1 MQAFPT
7 KPVIRR
13 RILPVAFGF
22 LAMAATLSAQS
33 TGAIQGAVTDQSGAA
48 VPKAAITVHNEA
60 TGETR
65 STLTDDSGLYLVASL
80 PVGRY
85 KISVKATGLQSTTV
99 TDLVLEV
106 GRTVRQ
112 DFNLQVAAAS
122 TEVQVVGTPPV
133 VDSGTVSVGSVIDQR
148 TVQEIPLNGRHFV
161 DLGLLVPGSVTPPQN
176 GFLTAPLRGQGS
188 FGLNTAG
195 GREDTVNFM
204 INGINLNDMANNQI
218 TFQPS
223 INTVQ
228 EFKVDNST
236 FAADYGRNSGAI
248 VNIATRSG
256 NNNYHG
262 EVFEFVRN
270 NDFDARNFFNPSP
283 ILQSPFKRNNFG
295 ADGGGP
301 IRKDKTFFYLSYEGL
316 RQRQGLTISQPV
328 LTSDQRQAALAA
340 GNPTVA
346 KLLPLIPSPN
356 TTGNVFAGSATAP
369 VNIDQ
374 GTANVS
380 NSFGQNDRVNV
391 YFALQRDLRQEPTLQ
406 GNNIPNF
413 GDTRQSQ
420 RQILTANETHVF
432 TPNLVNE
439 ARAGYNRI
447 LINFTPNALLDPTD
461 FGMNVG
467 VSGPVGLPQIAVRDI
482 GLNFGGPAGFPQ
494 GRGDYT
500 AVLSD
505 SVSYMRGKHAFRF
518 GVEARRFNGNSFS
531 GTPGTL
537 AFNTVTDFINGNA
550 ATFTANPGTNPARVY
565 VLALGAFVEDRYKI
579 TPSLT
584 LDLGLRYDWNGT
596 PTEAANRFTVFDP
609 VADAL
614 VQVGSQGLDNVYQ
627 QSARNFQPRVGL
639 AWDVFHNGKTVVR
652 TAYAILADQPAANLV
667 GNLPLNPPFANPVSF
682 NGPGTVTFANAFTAA
697 QAAGSLAPFSVAHD
711 FTSAYVQS
719 YNFNIQQE
727 LSHDVGIMA
736 GYFGNK
742 GTHLRTAR
750 NLNQF
755 LPGTSARPFPAL
767 SANSPIDPGASLGN
781 IFQWESDGNS
791 NYNAFWITATK
802 RFARHLQF
810 NTTYTFSK
818 ALDYT
823 SLNSQTGT
831 VNLQDSTNMRGDY
844 GLADFDARHRFVFS
858 GIYELPFKGNR
869 AVEGWNFA
877 LISQVQSGNPV
888 DIVTTSTFTG
898 TPNTVRPNILGP
910 VPVGIGSAANG
921 NPQYFPSAACT
932 AAAVTAGCLFQVP
945 AGFGN
950 LGRNTIIGPGF
961 EDIDFSLFKDT
972 KITEKTTVQFRADT
986 FNIFNH
992 PNFGQP
998 NRVVSTAAGNSFG
1011 QITSTRFP
1019 VGDAGSSRQIQL
1031 ALKLIF

>member
-1 MQAFPT
+1 M
-7 KPVIRR
+7 
-13 RILPVAFGF
+13 LPVVFGF
-22 LAMAATLSAQS
+22 LFAMAATLSAQS
-33 TGAIQGAVTDQSGAA
+33 TGAIQGTVTDQSGAA
-48 VPKAAITVHNEA
+48 VPRAAITVHNEG
-60 TGETR
+60 TGEER
-65 STLTDDSGLYLVASL
+65 STLTDDAGLYLVASL

-85 KISVKATGLQSTTV
+85 KMTVKATGLQATTV
-99 TDLVLEV
+99 TGLVLEV

-112 DFNLQVAAAS
+112 NFDLQVAAAN
-122 TEVQVVGTPPV
+122 TEVQVVGAPPV

-161 DLGLLVPGSVTPPQN
+161 DLGLLVPGTVTPPQN

-248 VNIATRSG
+248 VNIATRAG
-256 NNNYHG
+256 DNNYHG
-262 EVFEFVRN
+262 EVFEYVRN

-406 GNNIPNF
+406 GNNIPGF

-467 VSGPVGLPQIAVRDI
+467 VSGAVGLPQIAVRDI
-482 GLNFGGPAGFPQ
+482 GLNLGGPAGFPQ

-500 AVLSD
+500 AVFSD
-505 SVSYMRGKHAFRF
+505 AVSYMRGKHSFRF
-518 GVEARRFNGNSFS
+518 GGEARRFNGNSFAA
-531 GTPGTL
+531 TPGTL

-565 VLALGAFVEDRYKI
+565 VMAVGAFAEDRYKI

-639 AWDVFHNGKTVVR
+639 AWDVFKNGKTVVR

-667 GNLPLNPPFANPVSF
+667 GNLPFNPPFANPVSF

-727 LSHDVGIMA
+727 LSHDLGIMA

-755 LPGTSARPFPAL
+755 LPGTSARPFPTL
-767 SANSPIDPGASLGN
+767 SASSAIDPGASLGN

-791 NYNAFWITATK
+791 NYNAVWITATK

-831 VNLQDSTNMRGDY
+831 VNSRPMTTAVAMRDRLRRLLEPEY
-844 GLADFDARHRFVFS
+844 
-858 GIYELPFKGNR
+858 
-869 AVEGWNFA
+869 
-877 LISQVQSGNPV
+877 
-888 DIVTTSTFTG
+888 
-898 TPNTVRPNILGP
+898 
-910 VPVGIGSAANG
+910 SA
-921 NPQYFPSAACT
+921 
-932 AAAVTAGCLFQVP
+932 
-945 AGFGN
+945 
-950 LGRNTIIGPGF
+950 
-961 EDIDFSLFKDT
+961 
-972 KITEKTTVQFRADT
+972 
-986 FNIFNH
+986 
-992 PNFGQP
+992 
-998 NRVVSTAAGNSFG
+998 
-1011 QITSTRFP
+1011 TR
-1019 VGDAGSSRQIQL
+1019 SSRSDGGRPGRPKSAGRL
-1031 ALKLIF
+1031 AAHPSERSLSRSRRPAVRRYCLSQWRTLGLLGTGSPSTCSGP